1 MLPALP
7 TEWPDPETI
16 LVVEDDTALRDTLAA
31 TLQSICREPVLTAGS
46 VAEAIRE
53 CAQASPELVVLDLG
67 LPDGDGSEL
76 LSRLRGLTDVPII
89 VLSGRAG
96 EDEKVALLDAGA
108 DDFVMKPCGAA
119 ELLARVRGQ
128 LRRSATSSA
137 ARAWA
142 HTIVDGVEIDLA
154 KQRVI
159 RNGTPQRLT
168 PTEWALLRALVL
180 HAGRPLSSKQLWDIV
195 WDREFGDY
203 ATHVRVHITHLRRKI
218 EPDPAT
224 PRLIIT
230 EPGVGYRFS
239 GQR

>member
-7 TEWPDPETI
+7 SELPDPETV
-16 LVVEDDTALRDTLAA
+16 LVVEDDEPLRETLADTLQA
-31 TLQSICREPVLTAGS
+31 ICRQPVRTAGTI
-46 VAEAIRE
+46 ADAIRE
-53 CAQASPELVVLDLG
+53 CAQASPELVVLDLT

-76 LSRLRGLTDVPII
+76 LTRLRAMTDVPII
-89 VLSGRAG
+89 VLSGRSG

-108 DDFVMKPCGAA
+108 DDFVMKPCSAA

-128 LRRSATSSA
+128 LRRSASSSA
-137 ARAWA
+137 ARAYT
-142 HTIVDGVEIDLA
+142 HTVIDGVEIDLS

-159 RNGTPQRLT
+159 RHGVPQRLT

-180 HAGRPLSSKQLWDIV
+180 HGGRPLSSRQLWDIV
-195 WDREFGDY
+195 WDREFGDF

-230 EPGVGYRFS
+230 EPGVGYRFA
-239 GQR
+239 GIR